1 MRSRAKRRHVN
12 DEFVE
17 AVVEV
22 LPEAAGS
29 DLVHQRHV
37 IGGEN
42 AHIHRHRSASAEGPD
57 LAFLQHAKQL
67 GLSCQRKVRDLV
79 EEEAASLR
87 ELEVPVLPLT
97 RAGERPFFIAK
108 QLGLDQRL
116 GNPSTVARDEGPGA
130 SKAQLVDR
138 PRDELLSRAGL
149 PMNEDREIGTG
160 YLADLPQDILDLSA
174 RAHQRAE

>member
-1 MRSRAKRRHVN
+1 MRPRAKRRHDH
-12 DEFVE
+12 DEFVQ

-22 LPEAAGS
+22 LPEAPGQ
-29 DLVHQRHV
+29 DLIHQRDV

-42 AHIHRHRSASAEGPD
+42 AHIHGHRVASAEGPD
-57 LAFLQHAKQL
+57 LAFLQHAKEL
-67 GLSCQRKVRDLV
+67 GLNRQRKVRDLV

-97 RAGERPFFIAK
+97 RAGERPLFVAE

-116 GNPSTVARDEGPGA
+116 RNPATVERDEGSCA
-130 SKAQLVDR
+130 SKAQLVNR

-149 PMNEDREIGTG
+149 PLNEDREVRVGD
-160 YLADLPQDILDLSA
+160 LADLPQDILDLST